1 MRLLEIK
8 QTSLLNEA
16 IEVFEREEASNTIR
30 NAVQQLPKF
39 PGTQMKKE
47 IDALILSSAGLLK
60 DFAGKARNFA
70 DDHGYRTQIFDTILD
85 NPEKIAKMLIRKY
98 VSAYKDDAF
107 AFSIKDLLK
116 GVNLDIES

>member
-8 QTSLLNEA
+8 QASLLNEA

-30 NAVQQLPKF
+30 DSVAQLPKF

-60 DFAGKARNFA
+60 DFARKARNFA
-70 DDHGYRTQIFDTILD
+70 DDRGYRTQVFDTILD

-98 VSAYKDDAF
+98 VSAYKDDAL

-116 GVNLDIES
+116 GVNLEIKT